1 MQQIMFGF
9 ASRNPFRPGDTYSS
23 AEELS
28 VSVYSIGRSDLAN
41 KNSCIA
47 FWAISFVLHLN
58 CTYLGALRDIKELV
72 LSPLLPDTG
81 RFFELWEVLTNARPV
96 AAKTLCLCCLLS
108 VLCSLKHKMS
118 STIPSLYFQHY
129 RCSQKSPRE
138 NYEEHLLLLSVVTDK
153 TRRKRAQYL
162 KWSIPYGDTH
172 TLHHQL
178 SDEAYCWH
186 TSDS

>member
-28 VSVYSIGRSDLAN
+28 VSVYSIGRSELAN

-81 RFFELWEVLTNARPV
+81 RFFELWEALTNARPV
-96 AAKTLCLCCLLS
+96 AAKTLSKPS
-108 VLCSLKHKMS
+108 VCVAYF
-118 STIPSLYFQHY
+118 LYFAHWNTKWAVLFPLSISNTTDDHKKVQG
-129 RCSQKSPRE
+129 RIMKSICSFYQ
-138 NYEEHLLLLSVVTDK
+138 
-153 TRRKRAQYL
+153 
-162 KWSIPYGDTH
+162 
-172 TLHHQL
+172 
-178 SDEAYCWH
+178 
-186 TSDS
+186 